1 MRKLKPQKDQAAISI
16 DHEKFNSSAQAKGG
30 GKEGFQESSTNCL
43 SEQERE
49 EKVEYLQIVW
59 YERRTKVDF
68 SAKDGYIY
76 EQMERFARDKVTPLT
91 AISRTTSLRMNQ
103 LTIADEVF
111 NPFSQQTDSLDFYQ
125 VHNSLVSTDST
136 DYEHVFELDN
146 KMKVSSR
153 VRYSLWQALG
163 DIGGFHDGLFMVV
176 RFLLAPIA
184 ATFFHKDL
192 LQKDLTETKLT
203 KRER

>member
-1 MRKLKPQKDQAAISI
+1 
-16 DHEKFNSSAQAKGG
+16 
-30 GKEGFQESSTNCL
+30 
-43 SEQERE
+43 
-49 EKVEYLQIVW
+49 
-59 YERRTKVDF
+59 
-68 SAKDGYIY
+68 
-76 EQMERFARDKVTPLT
+76 
-91 AISRTTSLRMNQ
+91 MNQ

-125 VHNSLVSTDST
+125 VHDSLVSTDST

-146 KMKVSSR
+146 KMQVSSR

-176 RFLLAPIA
+176 RFLIAPIA
-184 ATFFHKDL
+184 ATFFHKEI

-203 KRER
+203 NRERQRRSKVAQAIIFDSQQTRQDIGSLLTETFKVTKPVKISVFISIKNCLCLLLRKRKGNRVI